1 MIRKF
6 HSKVALSLVAGMLTV
21 SYAAA
26 QDSDQNQAPLGD
38 VVRHQQEERQHAKK
52 ATHVVS
58 DEDMP
63 GSNKHSIGGSIA
75 TSVIIPYIMIA
86 GSVPGWLK
94 TNGYGSDAGQKMR
107 VWFGPELDS
116 CFDLGCA
123 KAMYMQQ
130 FARISGGTVKILYE
144 GDETVGGYPARVEH
158 VEVVHDVRGKLLGIV
173 VLIQSPITAGVATC
187 LYKEEDAAAI
197 EPECDDFVHSI
208 HLRVP
213 ERYIYVQHNHY

>member
-1 MIRKF
+1 MIRRC
-6 HSKVALSLVAGMLTV
+6 HSKTALLLAIIFVA
-21 SYAAA
+21 SYAGA
-26 QDSDQNQAPLGD
+26 QESDQGQAPLGD
-38 VVRHQQEERQHAKK
+38 VVRHQQEARQHGKK
-52 ATHVVS
+52 AARVVG

-86 GSVPGWLK
+86 GSIPGWLK
-94 TNGYGSDAGQKMR
+94 ANAYGSEPGQKMR

-116 CFDLGCA
+116 CFDLDCA
-123 KAMYMQQ
+123 KATYIQQ
-130 FARISGGTVKILYE
+130 FPRISGGAVKILYE
-144 GDETVGGYPARVEH
+144 SDETVGGYPARVEH

-197 EPECDDFVHSI
+197 EPECEDFVNSI

-213 ERYIYVQHNHY
+213 ERYIYVQHNPY

>member
-1 MIRKF
+1 MIRRC
-6 HSKVALSLVAGMLTV
+6 HSKTALLLAIIFVA
-21 SYAAA
+21 SYADA
-26 QDSDQNQAPLGD
+26 QESDQGQAPLGD
-38 VVRHQQEERQHAKK
+38 VVRHQQEARQHGKK
-52 ATHVVS
+52 AKRVVS
-58 DEDMP
+58 DEDVP

-94 TNGYGSDAGQKMR
+94 ANAYGSEPGQKMR
-107 VWFGPELDS
+107 VWFGPQMDS

-123 KAMYMQQ
+123 KATYMQQ
-130 FARISGGTVKILYE
+130 FAATSGGTVKILYE
-144 GDETVGGYPARVEH
+144 SDETVGGYPARVEH

-173 VLIQSPITAGVATC
+173 VLIQSPITAGAATC

-197 EPECDDFVHSI
+197 EPECDDFVNSI

-213 ERYIYVQHNHY
+213 ERYIYVQHNQY